1 MVNLQRENEMLGIMS
16 VTKLSIAVTAIPL
29 SILYD
34 FSFDLSKIQPYKKAQ
49 SQTISKNLIW
59 TLFLEKIAPKK
70 YKKNRDGAEF
80 FTEAG
85 GT

>member
-1 MVNLQRENEMLGIMS
+1 MLEIMS
-16 VTKLSIAVTAIPL
+16 VVKLSIAVTTIPL
-29 SILYD
+29 STPYD
-34 FSFDLSKIQPYKKAQ
+34 FYFDLSKSQPYKKPQ